1 MACKLYFPDF
11 DDTLPT
17 IDGFVDSSWGNDAC
31 PSIYSETLG
40 LMIYCD
46 YVDESKREGYNSRYT
61 INLDDCTE
69 ALLETDDLA
78 EVLAFVAD
86 FDGSP
91 EKCRNGKPL
100 AQCTCC

>member
-1 MACKLYFPDF
+1 MQTLYFPDY
-11 DDTLPT
+11 DDQLPT
-17 IDGFVDSSWGNDAC
+17 IAGFVDSSYGNDLC

-40 LMIYCD
+40 LRIYCD
-46 YVDESKREGYNSRYT
+46 YKSEAKREGCGMRYNIT
-61 INLDDCTE
+61 IDDGTE

-86 FDGSP
+86 YDGSP